1 MYKII
6 SNQQIGN
13 DFYIMT
19 IEGSFE
25 AKPGQF
31 YMLRGI
37 GSFMTLSRPISV
49 FDVEADKIAFMYRV
63 VGEGT
68 KYFSKLKEGD
78 EITLYGP
85 YGNGYPVSEY
95 KDKKVALIGGGMG
108 IAPLFYLAKK
118 LDNAEIHLGLNSRDL
133 TAEQKQYLGQ
143 LYATHA
149 PTTIHIDT
157 DMSEKLDFSKYD
169 AVMTCGPE
177 IMMYKLT
184 KKHEDVYVSL
194 EKHMGCAVGAC
205 LSCTCDVGGK
215 RVKVCKDGPVFKGSE
230 VSYDDAIKLL

>member
-6 SNQQIGN
+6 SNQQIGK
-13 DFYIMT
+13 DFYIMS
-19 IEGSFE
+19 IEGNFI
-25 AKPGQF
+25 ANPGQF
-31 YMLRGI
+31 YMVRGI

-49 FDVEADKIAFMYRV
+49 FDVEENSISFMYRI

-78 EITLYGP
+78 EIAMYGP
-85 YGNGYPVSEY
+85 YGNGYPVEEY
-95 KDKKVALIGGGMG
+95 KDSKVALIGGGMG

-118 LDNAEIHLGLNSRDL
+118 LNNAEIHLGLNSSDL
-133 TAEQKQYLGQ
+133 TGEQKQYLGQ
-143 LYATHA
+143 LFASRGA
-149 PTTIHIDT
+149 TTIHIDE
-157 DMSEKLDFSKYD
+157 DMSEKLDFNKYE
-169 AVMTCGPE
+169 ALMTCGPE

-184 KKHEDVYVSL
+184 TKHDNVYVSL

-215 RVKVCKDGPVFKGSE
+215 RVKVCKDGPIFKGNE
-230 VSYDDAIKLL
+230 VSFDDAIKLL